1 MKLAF
6 PQLVERKLFY
16 VEGDYQ
22 EVRKPFWKERM
33 GMIKGANMKVCVMG
47 LGNIGLSVA
56 SYISEYFPTIGFDI
70 KENAIM
76 RAQNCNLKASDR
88 VEYADVYVVVVNT
101 YCKDNAPDMSAIDS
115 CCSKISQ
122 TNPNALVCLESTLFV
137 GTARKMALKY
147 GLKYVIVC
155 PHRWWEEDQE
165 NHGVKQLRVIGALNK
180 ESMKMSKNFY
190 KALKIPLYPLSSLEV
205 AEATKIAENAHRYV
219 QIAFAE
225 ELKLIAEKIGLD
237 FEEWR
242 DAVNTKWNVDLPE
255 ARTGIGK
262 ECLPKDTAFLAL
274 LDPNATLLRGAIKA
288 NENYVQSLSN
298 KESSNGKTK

>member
-1 MKLAF
+1 
-6 PQLVERKLFY
+6 
-16 VEGDYQ
+16 
-22 EVRKPFWKERM
+22 
-33 GMIKGANMKVCVMG
+33 
-47 LGNIGLSVA
+47 
-56 SYISEYFPTIGFDI
+56 
-70 KENAIM
+70 
-76 RAQNCNLKASDR
+76 
-88 VEYADVYVVVVNT
+88 
-101 YCKDNAPDMSAIDS
+101 
-115 CCSKISQ
+115 
-122 TNPNALVCLESTLFV
+122 
-137 GTARKMALKY
+137 
-147 GLKYVIVC
+147 
-155 PHRWWEEDQE
+155 
-165 NHGVKQLRVIGALNK
+165 
-180 ESMKMSKNFY
+180 MSKNFY

-274 LDPNATLLRGAIKA
+274 LDPNATLLRGAMKA